1 MTTTVEFEGK
11 GIRAGDRIYVQYA
24 NGIVRSGVC
33 LGLKRL
39 PMDPSREGLCITYD
53 ARQSIVDWIDLS
65 YIDQVEI
72 TIPKDVLESVLAGSA
87 KNGPGKVGVE

>member
-1 MTTTVEFEGK
+1 MTTVELKGK

-24 NGIVRSGVC
+24 TGVVRSGVY

-53 ARQSIVDWIDLS
+53 ARQNIVDWIDPS
-65 YIDQVEI
+65 SIDQVEI

-87 KNGPGKVGVE
+87 KNGRVKAGVE

>member
-1 MTTTVEFEGK
+1 MTTTVEWEDK

-24 NGIVRSGVC
+24 SGIVRSGVC
-33 LGLKRL
+33 LGLQRL

-53 ARQSIVDWIDLS
+53 ERQSIVDWIDLG

-87 KNGPGKVGVE
+87 KNGLDKEGVA